1 MKVNDIL
8 KRIKKAK
15 PDRDVLLFE
24 RGKLN
29 VRVTSSSL
37 FSDINSDL
45 PNSDIIDY
53 LYDIASSTTD
63 DLRMIFPKE
72 CDIER
77 IKIVYLNY
85 LSLAIKRDLKE
96 LKSIRFKILGFFF
109 FGIIVLTLS
118 YFLEGIS
125 ARFVYDSVNIIG
137 GFSIWEAADVFFFAR
152 SEKRREMFV
161 RLRLVKSD
169 WVI

>member
-1 MKVNDIL
+1 MNVNDIL
-8 KRIKKAK
+8 KRIRKAK

-45 PNSDIIDY
+45 PSSDIIDY

-77 IKIVYLNY
+77 IKIV
-85 LSLAIKRDLKE
+85 
-96 LKSIRFKILGFFF
+96 
-109 FGIIVLTLS
+109 
-118 YFLEGIS
+118 
-125 ARFVYDSVNIIG
+125 
-137 GFSIWEAADVFFFAR
+137 
-152 SEKRREMFV
+152 
-161 RLRLVKSD
+161 
-169 WVI
+169 